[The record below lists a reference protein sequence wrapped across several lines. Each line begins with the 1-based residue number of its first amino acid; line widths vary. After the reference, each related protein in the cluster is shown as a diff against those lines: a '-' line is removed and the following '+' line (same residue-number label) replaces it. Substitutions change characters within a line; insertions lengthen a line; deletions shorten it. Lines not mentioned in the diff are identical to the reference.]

1 MKNHLSNMKDFLRGK
16 KTYIIAACVAVIAAA
31 QYLGFVPADVAATL
45 YGLLGAGGLA
55 TLRAGVSNG

>member
-1 MKNHLSNMKDFLRGK
+1 MKDFLRGK